1 MCVHERIK
9 STPTHIVLI
18 CAAVCFI
25 FLNVITA
32 NVIRFSSDIMVAWS
46 GNGCSRGRIKME
58 KVTKFSTQ
66 GCMIKAG
73 EECQAAT
80 AVIKC

>member
-1 MCVHERIK
+1 MHERIK
-9 STPTHIVLI
+9 LTPTHIVLI

-46 GNGCSRGRIKME
+46 GNGCSRGRIKMN
-58 KVTKFSTQ
+58 K
-66 GCMIKAG
+66 
-73 EECQAAT
+73 
-80 AVIKC
+80 